1 MRVRVCVRVYV
12 DVCVLCILCLAVDLH
27 LSDPL
32 DSP

>member
-1 MRVRVCVRVYV
+1 MRVNVRVCVCV